1 MDDLMLLVSIIAV
14 VAMISFIILGVV
26 KKNKAHF
33 KKVGISLVVA
43 IVAFAGFTMTYDEE
57 ESVEAEEPET
67 EEVVEKKE
75 SEEEPEVEEE
85 PEEAELE
92 KNEFT
97 SEEKV
102 EEAAD
107 DIYGSKLVEVEY
119 IDATNHYNVYAKI
132 AGLSANMDRK
142 SAYFNAT
149 NFLEKIK
156 DEDFDSVYIEYQA
169 VFVDDYG
176 NEEERK
182 GITYDITKETV
193 DKINFD
199 SFLAEKLPSV
209 ADSYWQHPAFN

>member
-1 MDDLMLLVSIIAV
+1 
-14 VAMISFIILGVV
+14 MISFIILGVV

-43 IVAFAGFTMTYDEE
+43 IVAFAGFIITYDEE

-75 SEEEPEVEEE
+75 PEVEEE
-85 PEEAELE
+85 PEEVEL
-92 KNEFT
+92 T
-97 SEEKV
+97 TEEKIKAIAEDV
-102 EEAAD
+102 FGSELIDFEYMEASERYF
-107 DIYGSKLVEVEY
+107 IY
-119 IDATNHYNVYAKI
+119 ANT

-142 SAYFNAT
+142 SAYFSAT
-149 NFLEKIK
+149 DFLEKIK
-156 DEDFDSVYIEYQA
+156 DEDFDSVYLEYQA
-169 VFVDDYG
+169 VFVDDFG

-182 GITYDITKETV
+182 GITYDVTKETV

-199 SFLAEKLPSV
+199 SFLAEKLPDV